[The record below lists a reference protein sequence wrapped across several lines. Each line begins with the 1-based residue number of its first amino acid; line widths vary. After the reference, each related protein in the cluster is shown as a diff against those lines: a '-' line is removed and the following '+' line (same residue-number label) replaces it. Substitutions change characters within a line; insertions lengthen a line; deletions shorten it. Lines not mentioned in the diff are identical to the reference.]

1 MKKLILITI
10 FLMFQPLKSFGSEDW
25 IKSGVSI
32 DGSTFYYKNI
42 KKFDGY
48 VYVERM
54 LDYLKPGKSGV
65 MCIWDIVQ
73 IDCSNYSWKYV
84 NFQSYLR
91 PLCKGKGMYDQKV
104 ILKSMSKQKFRYNEP
119 GQIDY
124 NISKV
129 SCNKFK

>member
-1 MKKLILITI
+1 MKKILLITLI
-10 FLMFQPLKSFGSEDW
+10 FIFQSFYSFGSDDW
-25 IKSGVSI
+25 IKSGTSQNG
-32 DGSTFYYKNI
+32 DTFYYKNI

-54 LDYLKPGKSGV
+54 VNYLKPGRGGE
-65 MCIWDIVQ
+65 MCVWDYIL

-91 PLCKGKGMYDQKV
+91 PFCKGKGMFDEKV
-104 ILKSMSKQKFRYNEP
+104 ILKSMSKQKFRYNQP
-119 GQIDY
+119 GEMDY
-124 NISKV
+124 NISKL